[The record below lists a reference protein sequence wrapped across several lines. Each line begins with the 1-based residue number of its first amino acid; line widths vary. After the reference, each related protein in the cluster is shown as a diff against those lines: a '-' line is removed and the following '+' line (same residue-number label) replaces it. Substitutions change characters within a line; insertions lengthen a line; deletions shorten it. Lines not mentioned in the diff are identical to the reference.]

1 MIAKKTMK
9 MELSAIGV
17 LAIAMLS
24 VQGCSLF
31 SPRVA
36 NGPENANF
44 RQTASVSSN
53 PIPLP
58 VEIVSDITTIASG
71 GNIPQEGVWRPAYP
85 EADANTGALPTTTQI
100 GADAA
105 PIAMAPKEVTM
116 NPDGSVK
123 ETETVQDES
132 AVAATTTGLTKTKR
146 RRVASAGGKSENY
159 KVRSGDTLMKISF
172 EKYGN
177 IYRWREIYDTN
188 KSRIANLN
196 KLTAGTLLTIHGIEY
211 IVIERNGTPYLIRRG
226 DTLVKI
232 SKNVYNTPTEWKSLW
247 KNNRQLI
254 HDPNKIYAGFTM
266 YYVPKKTD
274 DVPRQVRQISTEKPG
289 LKPKATLP
297 TKLMASSKKSKA
309 TSISVVPDV
318 PPVEPPTAGPETA
331 EPDSRTI
338 QGVTLSPEGTTA
350 PAPAVDG
357 AWTASPA
364 TPMDAPPDA
373 SLGAPSA
380 KP

>member
-9 MELSAIGV
+9 MELTAIGV

-58 VEIVSDITTIASG
+58 VEIVSDITTISSG

-85 EADANTGALPTTTQI
+85 EADSAGAPTTAQI
-100 GADAA
+100 GPDGT
-105 PIAMAPKEVTM
+105 PIAMATKEVTM
-116 NPDGSVK
+116 NSDGTVK
-123 ETETVQDES
+123 ESEDGVDES
-132 AVAATTTGLTKTKR
+132 GAAATSTGKIRTKR
-146 RRVASAGGKSENY
+146 RRVASTGGKTENY
-159 KVRSGDTLMKISF
+159 KVRRGDTLMKISF

-266 YYVPKKTD
+266 YYVPKKID

-289 LKPKATLP
+289 LKPKAT
-297 TKLMASSKKSKA
+297 
-309 TSISVVPDV
+309 IRNVVPEVAPVGV
-318 PPVEPPTAGPETA
+318 PAAGPETT
-331 EPDSRTI
+331 EPESRSI
-338 QGVTLSPEGTTA
+338 RGVNLSPEGITA
-350 PAPAVDG
+350 PAPAADG

-373 SLGAPSA
+373 SSNPSSVAPSA